1 MYFHR
6 LSPSLIIADDKEF
19 PGGLGVRTQHFHL
32 YSLGLVPGLGTKIL
46 QQAPA
51 DKKKSK
57 RESQTMNLNLFSR
70 AALFD
75 SMYHEPWV

>member
-51 DKKKSK
+51 AKKKK
-57 RESQTMNLNLFSR
+57 QTRKSN
-70 AALFD
+70 D
-75 SMYHEPWV
+75 EPEPVFQSSAV